1 MDRSRG
7 EDGMEER
14 RKILERLSRGEF
26 DDTVL
31 IIGGGINGAGVY
43 RDLAAQGLPALLV
56 DKGDF
61 ACGASSAPSR
71 LIHGGLRYLETGE
84 FQLVRESVEERNRL
98 LLNAPHLVKP
108 IPVWVPALSRFGGAM
123 SAGLRFLRLKRT
135 PGAKGSIVVRMG
147 LALFDRFG
155 DKDRTMPRHRP
166 VPIAE
171 ARGRIGLAPGV
182 RAVLEY
188 WDARIVSPERYTLEL
203 IEDAEGDCPA
213 CGALPYLA
221 VTGLSG
227 GRVTLRD
234 EISGE
239 NFTVRPAL
247 VVNCAGPWIDAVDAS
262 IGVPEPLS
270 EGTKGSHLVL
280 ERPDLVRELGGAMLY
295 FETHDHRA
303 CLVYAL
309 DERMILLG
317 TTDLRTKDLDGARC
331 SEEEIDYLFGVLR
344 DVLPHSRP
352 ARDQIRFS
360 YAGVRPLPRSDAG
373 ATGAISR
380 DHSFRDFPANGTRPF
395 DLVTLVGGKWT
406 TYRACA
412 EQLVDHILPRLGKT
426 RRCSTLTLP
435 VGGGRDFPTT
445 PAGLRTLIAE
455 VAQAGGIAP
464 ETAGRLVERYGT
476 RARAIAQS
484 LDPAGRQPVPGAP
497 GYLVGEIRYMVRNE
511 RVSRLEDI
519 VLRRSLLAFE
529 GLVSRAIL
537 QALADRVAPD
547 LGWTPTQRDAAV
559 DRLLEQL
566 HERHHVYKEQDKSK
580 APIDEQDIVA

>member
-1 MDRSRG
+1 
-7 EDGMEER
+7 MEKR
-14 RKILERLSRGEF
+14 RKILDRLRRGDF

-31 IIGGGINGAGVY
+31 VVGGGINGAGVY
-43 RDLAAQGLPALLV
+43 RDLAAQGVTALLV

-61 ACGASSAPSR
+61 ASGASSAPSR

-147 LALFDRFG
+147 LTLFDRFG

-166 VPIAE
+166 VPISE
-171 ARGRIGLAPGV
+171 ARARVGLAPGV
-182 RAVLEY
+182 QAVLEY

-203 IEDAEGDCPA
+203 IEDAEADCPA
-213 CGALPYLA
+213 SGAIPYLA
-221 VTGLSG
+221 VTGVAD
-227 GRVTLRD
+227 GRVTLTDGTGD
-234 EISGE
+234 ET
-239 NFTVRPAL
+239 FALRPRL
-247 VVNCAGPWIDAVDAS
+247 IVNCAGPWIDEVDAN

-270 EGTKGSHLVL
+270 DGTKGSHLVL
-280 ERPDLVRELGGAMLY
+280 ERPDLVRELDGAMLY

-309 DERMILLG
+309 DEKMILLG
-317 TTDLRTKDLDGARC
+317 TTDLRTTQIDAVRC
-331 SEEEIDYLFGVLR
+331 SDAEIDYLFGVLR

-352 ARDQIRFS
+352 DRDQIRFS

-380 DHSFRDFPANGTRPF
+380 DHSFRDFPVQQTRPF
-395 DLVTLVGGKWT
+395 EVVTLVGGKWT

-426 RRCSTLTLP
+426 RLRSTLTLP
-435 VGGGRDFPTT
+435 VGGGREFPKEA
-445 PAGLRTLIAE
+445 AGLAALIAE
-455 VAQAGGIAP
+455 VARDGGI
-464 ETAGRLVERYGT
+464 ETAVAARLVDRYGT
-476 RARAIAQS
+476 RARKIAQS
-484 LDPAGRQPVPGAP
+484 LDDAGRRALPGAAD
-497 GYLVGEIRYMVRNE
+497 YLEGEIGYMVRHE
-511 RVSRLEDI
+511 RVSRLDDI

-529 GLVSRAIL
+529 GKASRISL
-537 QALADRVAPD
+537 NALADLVA
-547 LGWTPTQRDAAV
+547 LELCWTPTQRNAEV
-559 DRLLEQL
+559 EELLERL
-566 HERHHVYKEQDKSK
+566 RNRHHVSD
-580 APIDEQDIVA
+580 V